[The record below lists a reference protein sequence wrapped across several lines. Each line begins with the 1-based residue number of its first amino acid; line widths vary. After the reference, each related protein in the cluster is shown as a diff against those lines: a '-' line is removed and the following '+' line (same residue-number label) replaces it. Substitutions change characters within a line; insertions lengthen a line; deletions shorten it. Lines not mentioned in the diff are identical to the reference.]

1 MRLLLTTLLVLLPGL
16 ADAQRHRP
24 PAPEPPASTLP
35 PIGLPLPQIG
45 LRLAPIGLAPP
56 VTSTTSEPAAPSRR
70 HPSRPGSRKGRA
82 GPGVVYVMPA
92 YPWDWYGYGAA
103 VPGTTAPAAAAE
115 PVETLRAAAMLRLE
129 VEPRGVAEIYVDG
142 YFVGTA
148 DDRRDEVALEPGS
161 HRVDIRAPGYEAE
174 RVDVRLEAGESA
186 TLRRALQ
193 REAGAPPLSRPAT
206 PPEPAPI
213 ARKPFYFIPGCYL
226 GDVPPKDAGLPAK
239 CDQSKT
245 VVVKP

>member
-56 VTSTTSEPAAPSRR
+56 VTSTTSEPAASARR
-70 HPSRPGSRKGRA
+70 HHSRPPSRKGRT

-92 YPWDWYGYGAA
+92 YPWDWYGAA
-103 VPGTTAPAAAAE
+103 VPGTTDPAAAAE
-115 PVETLRAAAMLRLE
+115 PVVTPVTAARLRLE

-161 HRVDIRAPGYEAE
+161 HRVDIRAPGYESE

-186 TLRRALQ
+186 TLRRSLQ
-193 REAGAPPLSRPAT
+193 REGGAPPLPRLAPAT
-206 PPEPAPI
+206 EPAPI

-226 GDVPPKDAGLPAK
+226 GDVPPKDAGLPAT

>member
-16 ADAQRHRP
+16 ADAQRQRPRP
-24 PAPEPPASTLP
+24 PAPEPPAATLP
-35 PIGLPLPQIG
+35 PIGLPLPEIG
-45 LRLAPIGLAPP
+45 LRLAPLGLAPP

-70 HPSRPGSRKGRA
+70 HHPRPPSGKGRT

-92 YPWDWYGYGAA
+92 YPWDWYGAA
-103 VPGTTAPAAAAE
+103 VPGTTAPAASAAE
-115 PVETLRAAAMLRLE
+115 PAVTPAAAARLRLE

-161 HRVDIRAPGYEAE
+161 HRVDIRAPGYESE
-174 RVDVRLEAGESA
+174 RVDVRLEAGDSA
-186 TLRRALQ
+186 TLRRSLQ
-193 REAGAPPLSRPAT
+193 REGGAPPLPWPAQ
-206 PPEPAPI
+206 PAPAPI

-226 GDVPPKDAGLPAK
+226 GDVPPKDAGLPAS